1 MGTGFRRLTV
11 AKAFQ
16 EKWGGVLVGTR
27 KKGMGG
33 EYLPL
38 TDAVGSERADVD
50 PQKAMIQEGVSLY
63 P

>member
-16 EKWGGVLVGTR
+16 EVGGVLVGTT
-27 KKGMGG
+27 
-33 EYLPL
+33 L
-38 TDAVGSERADVD
+38 TDAVGSDGADVD